1 MDVQG
6 SAGQSY
12 RLYQAAFDRAPDT
25 GGLGFWMKSMDDGG
39 LALVSVAQYFM
50 DSPEFSTRYGPLDTP
65 QFVTQLYA
73 NVLHR
78 GPDEGGRD
86 YWIGHLNQGNLTRAE
101 TLTYFSESA
110 ENQAALIG
118 VIENGMTYLP

>member
-1 MDVQG
+1 
-6 SAGQSY
+6 
-12 RLYQAAFDRAPDT
+12 
-25 GGLGFWMKSMDDGG
+25 
-39 LALVSVAQYFM
+39 VARYFV
-50 DSPEFSTRYGPLDTP
+50 DSPEFSARYGALDTA

-78 GPDEGGRD
+78 APDQGGRD
-86 YWIGHLNQGNLTRAE
+86 YWIGHLDQAHLTRAE
-101 TLTYFSESA
+101 TLMYFSESA